1 MPVTNQVH
9 LGEIPGVNSRDKG
22 REEDESEVGANSSD
36 EISLG
41 LSSGSEDELAL
52 IEDEDDEGEE
62 DEEEEGTNKAKR
74 PTRARKPATSTYQ
87 DDLLDGI
94 DFQLSDDSLDD
105 LDGQVLF
112 TSSSDEYQD
121 DEEAEDDLDENYD
134 FKEALRLAGNFRS
147 KKKKN
152 VKTKSYWKRKMM
164 RTTNRELDP
173 EVRMHLSQA
182 NEAFVRQDFQLA
194 LNSYL
199 EVIKKDPKN
208 FNAYKTLGEIYKSQ
222 GRLHECC
229 NYWLLAANI
238 HPWDSQF
245 WSNVAELSSELG
257 YIDQAIYCYT
267 RAISADSNKR
277 PEFILERAILYKE
290 KKQYGRA
297 LEGFQKIHSLFPT
310 DSNIIKNLASV
321 YLEQKRVNDAI
332 NLYMSILDQNMRPS
346 ESTESQV
353 PSFDWAE
360 LNILCELYLSQHAYV
375 VGIKILKLV
384 ARWLQDRSD
393 EKWWDEQ
400 DNDIEFDRRRF
411 TVIKQRSA
419 TDQEA
424 AQDKEFDLP
433 IDIRFKLGVL
443 RLGLD
448 QKEEA
453 MFHFDYLR
461 DEEEIADLLFE
472 AGKALEAQ
480 GYNEDAIEF
489 LNKAYDDEEQ
499 RSTELLEL
507 MGKCNL
513 EMGEY
518 QQAKEI
524 YTSLA
529 EVLPE
534 SLDIKLA
541 LIEALYHLGDVE
553 EAGVLLE
560 RVSAM
565 AKDTEKEGIKD
576 TLGDDEEPLPLI
588 NNTQLIRS
596 ARSAK
601 LTEDERIDIENNA
614 KRRVLEKFHRMQRL
628 QPAIDTHDRVAVM
641 AWIKLAAQ
649 LVEMFMSVRS
659 FFPRDKNRL
668 FKGIILYKRKKQMGI
683 NDKLARVYNL
693 YEGMTAPDNIR
704 HELTSVTEYRG
715 LSYDEWFFIF
725 VQYAILLHQYE
736 ENIEIAIQ
744 TIEIAQG
751 VSVFVQD
758 KKKSNIM
765 KLIRLMF
772 SINQDDATGIAVH
785 VRHFLSVN
793 QFSPFMYK
801 FFMCCFSSGSKRWAS
816 YTSYL
821 HQKFFLRQVKAFDS
835 ILKNTKITG
844 MATITADVKN
854 VNLKKDNLEVLY
866 TYATLFGGSRSHVS
880 EVIYANRA
888 YQSYHQDPTVCL
900 ILGISHVHR
909 SMQRLST
916 NRHLQL
922 LQGISYLLEYRS
934 HRLANATDY
943 ERQEVEFNF
952 GRLFQMIGLPSLA
965 VKFYDKV
972 LSFHD
977 KLEDSTYDLLMEAAH
992 NLSLIYTISGNTA
1005 LAREI
1010 TVKYLTI

>member
-1 MPVTNQVH
+1 MPVTNQVR
-9 LGEIPGVNSRDKG
+9 LGDIPGGNSRDKG

-41 LSSGSEDELAL
+41 LSSGSDDELAL
-52 IEDEDDEGEE
+52 IEDEDEDDEDE
-62 DEEEEGTNKAKR
+62 DEEEEGKNKAKR

-94 DFQLSDDSLDD
+94 DFQLSDDSFDD

-346 ESTESQV
+346 ESTEAQV

-649 LVEMFMSVRS
+649 LVEMFMS
-659 FFPRDKNRL
+659 
-668 FKGIILYKRKKQMGI
+668 
-683 NDKLARVYNL
+683 
-693 YEGMTAPDNIR
+693 
-704 HELTSVTEYRG
+704 
-715 LSYDEWFFIF
+715 
-725 VQYAILLHQYE
+725 
-736 ENIEIAIQ
+736 
-744 TIEIAQG
+744 
-751 VSVFVQD
+751 
-758 KKKSNIM
+758 
-765 KLIRLMF
+765 
-772 SINQDDATGIAVH
+772 
-785 VRHFLSVN
+785 
-793 QFSPFMYK
+793 
-801 FFMCCFSSGSKRWAS
+801 
-816 YTSYL
+816 
-821 HQKFFLRQVKAFDS
+821 FFLRQVKAFDS